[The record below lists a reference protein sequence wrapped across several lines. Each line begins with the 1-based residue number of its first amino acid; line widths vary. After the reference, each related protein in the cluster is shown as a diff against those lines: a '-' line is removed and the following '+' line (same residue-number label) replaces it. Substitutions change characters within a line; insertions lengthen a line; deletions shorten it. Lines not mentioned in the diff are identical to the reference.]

1 MSQVSEVRAIEQDG
15 ELWLN
20 AAQLI
25 AHMRGRASRWDAEA
39 TGDEETT
46 EQQRAA
52 YWGACAAFS
61 IEADALDLECLAR
74 VNGG

>member
-1 MSQVSEVRAIEQDG
+1 MRSDVNAIEQNG

-25 AHMRGRASRWDAEA
+25 AHMRARASRWDAEA
-39 TGDEETT
+39 SEGEAT

-61 IEADALDLECLAR
+61 FEADQLDLECLSR
-74 VNGG
+74 VNGE

>member
-25 AHMRGRASRWDAEA
+25 AHMRERASRWDAEA
-39 TGDEETT
+39 AGGDAT
-46 EQQRAA
+46 EKQRAA

-61 IEADALDLECLAR
+61 IEAEALDLECLAR

>member
-1 MSQVSEVRAIEQDG
+1 MSSDVTAIEQDG
-15 ELWLN
+15 QLWLN

-25 AHMRGRASRWDAEA
+25 AHMRERASRWDAEA
-39 TGDEETT
+39 SEEAT
-46 EQQRAA
+46 ERQRAA